1 MVRWGWWD
9 WRASGRVGAGRRPSP
24 LSPLSFSLSSPLSSH
39 LQVAD
44 AGPHVGRQLLQLLR
58 LGGQG
63 VQEGLRGER
72 ESGGWRVRGGACGG
86 GPASVRPRL
95 SSLAARTHLALG
107 FGGHDAR
114 RSRRL
119 GCLACVM
126 REAAARPRRT
136 RGGGRGNETV
146 VFFLWPAPTF
156 FLSFFFLPL
165 HSAFSPAARTGAH
178 TREVLCARL
187 PPRRRHTT
195 APPVS
200 PPPPTAARARAP
212 GNPCPVRIAKKK
224 TTHTHFSKKMVD
236 TRCANR
242 VMTGASVG
250 GALGASIG
258 A

>member
-1 MVRWGWWD
+1 MRLHIAHATNARRRSSSGVGSSRSSRSGSTPSAASERGAQ
-9 WRASGRVGAGRRPSP
+9 RA
-24 LSPLSFSLSSPLSSH
+24 
-39 LQVAD
+39 
-44 AGPHVGRQLLQLLR
+44 QLLR

-195 APPVS
+195 APPGS
-200 PPPPTAARARAP
+200 PPPPDCRARARSWQSLS
-212 GNPCPVRIAKKK
+212 CSHRQKKDN
-224 TTHTHFSKKMVD
+224 THAF
-236 TRCANR
+236 
-242 VMTGASVG
+242 
-250 GALGASIG
+250 L
-258 A
+258 